1 MLSLMD
7 SERLYSVELDRDVIF
22 CVEPRQKSPSE
33 PCPPERMFGLNPNS
47 DPKSTA
53 AAATPATTADWRKGP
68 PRAEEASPKESD
80 NDNTQQPVGRDVVPS
95 TLLQEISHPQVA
107 TLERQRQELLEI
119 NRTWDKQYRRMKQHY
134 EAKIQQLLDRLLAC
148 DRRATEA
155 DEELERKQRDFDE
168 KMLRA
173 KETIESTE
181 KRNST
186 MNADL
191 LELERHMRQLK
202 LQYDSLT
209 TRGRQQGCEIRR
221 LNKALQES
229 QAEAEET
236 KTELEVLRHQANIY
250 KTDFNLE
257 RQDRERLKTENLE
270 IKKKVA
276 KLHAQM
282 QKLCSQVKGQQ
293 QTSCPCAGHSA
304 CPTRNTKDSSRT

>member
-80 NDNTQQPVGRDVVPS
+80 NDNTQ
-95 TLLQEISHPQVA
+95 
-107 TLERQRQELLEI
+107 LLEI